1 MLNENSD
8 DSILYRLIPII
19 GIIGVF
25 VYILSMTVP
34 AWINMALVLASFSGI
49 VVAALG
55 NCDRFSLK
63 RPLVLPIGIFVLLSF
78 LSILMS
84 IDLKTSL
91 EPTLLMIPALLI
103 YFLIIE
109 LFNIN
114 HVKLLYLAFS
124 IVAIIISITLLQV
137 YFDSHAHSRYVW
149 IAEAKHPLLVV
160 PNDLIFISLIAPL
173 SFSLLYQK
181 PISIMGILA
190 FISLLLSLSVVVFFQ
205 SRGAVLTLLFS
216 VGCAAILLCSKRV
229 KALAILIVLA
239 IVLVSIV
246 VLLDYTQNFLLY
258 KRITNDSSLGGRIQL
273 WLVAWSMFL
282 DEPLFGHGIQTFRL
296 LLNSY
301 SQTTNIPVEV
311 TSWAHNLYLETL
323 VGQGIIG
330 LASLLTVL
338 LNSLWI
344 SWKTRK
350 AKQKEVRILSMGALA
365 AMLGFCFAAIFE
377 ITFIRYWSVTLFFS
391 LLAIITVLYF
401 LSGLGNRDSIDNN
414 LEKGVIS
421 R

>member
-1 MLNENSD
+1 MLKENSD

-49 VVAALG
+49 LVAALG
-55 NCDRFSLK
+55 DCDRFSLK
-63 RPLVLPIGIFVLLSF
+63 LPLVLPIGIFVLLSF

-205 SRGAVLTLLFS
+205 TRGAVLTLLFS

-377 ITFIRYWSVTLFFS
+377 ISFIRYWSVTLFFS